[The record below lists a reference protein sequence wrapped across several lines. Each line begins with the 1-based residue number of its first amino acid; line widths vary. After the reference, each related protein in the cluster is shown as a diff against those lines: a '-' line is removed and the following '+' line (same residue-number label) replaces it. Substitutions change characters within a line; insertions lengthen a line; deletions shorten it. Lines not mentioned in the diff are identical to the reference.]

1 LHQDIENVAVL
12 INGAPQIS
20 PFTSNGH
27 DVNLIQVPGVSKW
40 ASTFFDLSSIHW
52 AKFVTPTADSFIGN
66 NNPAL
71 GQKIF
76 DITETHR
83 EPEVEPNGLPDNV
96 GVKAVTSV
104 GKFLHRAD
112 LPRYQLYP

>member
-1 LHQDIENVAVL
+1 MGWVPLIGQAFL

-52 AKFVTPTADSFIGN
+52 AKFVTPTADSSIGN

-71 GQKIF
+71 CQKIF
-76 DITETHR
+76 NITEAKT
-83 EPEVEPNGLPDNV
+83 EPMI
-96 GVKAVTSV
+96 
-104 GKFLHRAD
+104 
-112 LPRYQLYP
+112 